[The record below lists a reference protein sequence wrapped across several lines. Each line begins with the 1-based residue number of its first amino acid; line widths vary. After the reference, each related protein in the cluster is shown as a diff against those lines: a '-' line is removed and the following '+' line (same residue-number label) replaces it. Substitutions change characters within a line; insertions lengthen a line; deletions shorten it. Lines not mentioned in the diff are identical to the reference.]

1 MIIRHPQKLITK
13 ILLYMLLPTLLVLT
27 SFNGILSLFY
37 GNFSMTSAITNA
49 AGETQQV
56 SSRFQEIY
64 TYTLKRFIALTVSDD
79 FRNKVKF
86 FLQTNSTYTECNNLL
101 QDDITSYTHINNLIS
116 SVTISRKLSA
126 WETVV
131 YYPYAL
137 RLKHD
142 GVEMIRNYPTVSDI
156 TFLPSCESPYNGI
169 NESIPI
175 LIPMRYHE
183 SDDLLLIPQ
192 NEAAAD
198 FTFCL
203 FFDTESVHNFL
214 RLYCSDDSEG
224 ILYLTDQTGQILSLP
239 SSSIEHERVS
249 REDLQNTVSMLIAD
263 NGTYAQSADYHI
275 FCAPIVENK
284 LFLINAVPESVFM
297 QSYTYMRSIF
307 LTIGITSVVLVTKI
321 GRAHV

>member
-1 MIIRHPQKLITK
+1 MIIRHPKKLITK

-37 GNFSMTSAITNA
+37 GNFSMNSAITNA

-64 TYTLKRFIALTVSDD
+64 TYTLKRFITLTVSDD
-79 FRNKVKF
+79 FRNKVKL

-101 QDDITSYTHINNLIS
+101 QDNITNYTHINNLIS
-116 SVTISRKLSA
+116 SVTISRRLSA
-126 WETVV
+126 WETIV

-142 GVEMIRNYPTVSDI
+142 GIEMIRNYPSVSDI

-192 NEAAAD
+192 NEARNCGRKFLLNDRRGICPAVSIRNPSTISYAYTAVMIRKGFYILPTKRD
-198 FTFCL
+198 RFSPCPL
-203 FFDTESVHNFL
+203 LPLNMNESA
-214 RLYCSDDSEG
+214 G
-224 ILYLTDQTGQILSLP
+224 
-239 SSSIEHERVS
+239 
-249 REDLQNTVSMLIAD
+249 
-263 NGTYAQSADYHI
+263 
-275 FCAPIVENK
+275 
-284 LFLINAVPESVFM
+284 
-297 QSYTYMRSIF
+297 
-307 LTIGITSVVLVTKI
+307 KI
-321 GRAHV
+321 SKIPFPC